1 VSLASFTKH
10 FREIR
15 MGRRKQSKQQEKQM
29 NTKLSLSQVTKW
41 LS

>member
-15 MGRRKQSKQQEKQM
+15 MGRRKQSKQQEQQK
-29 NTKLSLSQVTKW
+29 NTNNPLTSL
-41 LS
+41 